1 MLTTPSVYSDPKL
14 LAKTD
19 PFFSNAP
26 IGKIYTES
34 VLEIKPFYIGPDDP
48 TIGIELLNTL
58 TSVEQGKV
66 APANAW
72 NTALTNVKN
81 ALRG

>member
-1 MLTTPSVYSDPKL
+1 VV
-14 LAKTD
+14 
-19 PFFSNAP
+19 
-26 IGKIYTES
+26 G
-34 VLEIKPFYIGPDDP
+34 IKPFYIGPQDGP
-48 TIGIELLNTL
+48 IGTELLNTL

-66 APANAW
+66 APADAW

>member
-1 MLTTPSVYSDPKL
+1 LPTTPSVYSDPRL
-14 LAKTD
+14 LGRTD

-26 IGKIYTES
+26 IGKIYTQS
-34 VLEIKPFYIGPDDP
+34 VVGIKPFYIGPQDG
-48 TIGIELLNTL
+48 TIGTELLNTL

-72 NTALTNVKN
+72 NTAMTNVKN